1 MILYTYCIH
10 MVYILYTYCMHIVY
24 IYIIVYILYRYAY
37 MLYVYMHVFVFV
49 FVFAFVC
56 LRMCVYAC
64 IYVCTC
70 IYVNIPG
77 YKYTHICIYIKPVLT
92 SSVKK
97 NDAMFSKPSFGGYI
111 YIYIYMVPPKT
122 YLSSKLSGIYSVFL
136 NILNS
141 KT

>member
-1 MILYTYCIH
+1 MSVQWYCIH
-10 MVYILYTYCMHIVY
+10 IVYIWYTSCILIVCILYIY

-37 MLYVYMHVFVFV
+37 MLYVYMHV

-97 NDAMFSKPSFGGYI
+97 MMPCSPNHHSADI
-111 YIYIYMVPPKT
+111 YIYIWYPPKT